1 MTSNERRKFTAEFR
15 SQVVLEVLSGK
26 LSVAQ
31 AAKKYKIKDNAIYN
45 WKAQTSPYIR
55 CGHLTQAKRMAK
67 IRASPTTRSTHA

>member
-1 MTSNERRKFTAEFR
+1 MTSNKRRKFTAEFR

-45 WKAQTSPYIR
+45 WKAQTIERLPLELRPNRWSLL
-55 CGHLTQAKRMAK
+55 GN
-67 IRASPTTRSTHA
+67 S